1 MGDSD
6 QEAVAE
12 ILVNSPFFVVVF
24 SRNFQ
29 NSPHLE
35 TEAEVALNFPKSHKK
50 IIPVLYHVYADSCP
64 QSDNCIEL
72 YKLAAITNLHKGCES
87 TDEQFAKRVCQYVE
101 KMAFEQL
108 QSKRLTFWKPEG
120 KVFKANRGLEQS
132 EQLLQ
137 LKDDLKR
144 LKFLN
149 EGSEKTQKKDSE
161 VLTFKQKVSRL
172 SWVWHATLAL
182 TICRSVHH
190 FIGLKIIPAQKK
202 SKKGSEM
209 FL

>member
-35 TEAEVALNFPKSHKK
+35 TEAEVALNFRKSHIK

-87 TDEQFAKRVCQYVE
+87 TDEQFAKSVCQYVK
-101 KMAFEQL
+101 KMALEQL
-108 QSKRLTFWKPEG
+108 QSKRLTSWKPEG
-120 KVFKANRGLEQS
+120 KVWKANRGLEKS

-144 LKFLN
+144 LNFLN
-149 EGSEKTQKKDSE
+149 EG
-161 VLTFKQKVSRL
+161 L
-172 SWVWHATLAL
+172 
-182 TICRSVHH
+182 
-190 FIGLKIIPAQKK
+190 
-202 SKKGSEM
+202 
-209 FL
+209 